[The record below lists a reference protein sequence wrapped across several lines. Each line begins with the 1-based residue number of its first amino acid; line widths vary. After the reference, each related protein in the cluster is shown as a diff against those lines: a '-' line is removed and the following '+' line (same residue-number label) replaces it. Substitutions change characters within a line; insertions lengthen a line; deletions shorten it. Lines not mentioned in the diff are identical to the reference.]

1 MDDVAGHGDVLR
13 IRVGVFHPT
22 PSDVSITRVI
32 FTPAYPDNHGH
43 VKCNALKQSF
53 AGEPPPQI
61 VPIDRFLDGNDDLG
75 SIGCNLMEH
84 PGIDAFRHAFAL
96 LQSRP
101 DVQAIYA
108 QISELDPGEGSWP
121 FTDTGL
127 VIGSIGV
134 EELQKA
140 ISHLRPDEVGPG
152 DPEHLPPALCGPERR
167 SALVA
172 WWD

>member
-1 MDDVAGHGDVLR
+1 MTMDTA
-13 IRVGVFHPT
+13 
-22 PSDVSITRVI
+22 
-32 FTPAYPDNHGH
+32 
-43 VKCNALKQSF
+43 KCNALKRSL

-84 PGIDAFRHAFAL
+84 PGVDAFRHTFTV

-121 FTDTGL
+121 FTDTVL

-140 ISHLRPDEVGPG
+140 ISHLQPDEVGPG
-152 DPEHLPPALCGPERR
+152 DPEHLPPALSVPERR
-167 SALVA
+167 TALVA